1 MRIVFLGPPG
11 AGKGTQAEVIS
22 KEKGIPHISS
32 GNLLREAVENG
43 TVTGVKAKSYIEKG
57 LLVPDQIVVDI
68 IRDRILKNDCH
79 AGFLLD
85 GFPRTFSQAK
95 VLDEMLNSLGNKLDL
110 VLYFAISEESIVLR
124 LSGRRIC
131 SVCGAN
137 YHIVYV
143 PSSKEG
149 ICDKCGGIL
158 NQRADDKPDTVL
170 ARLRVYREQTED
182 LIAYYKK
189 NGILKEIKSDTSIT
203 VVKESLLNA
212 INYLGKKKSM
222 VLE

>member
-1 MRIVFLGPPG
+1 MKYIITGPPG
-11 AGKGTQAEVIS
+11 SGKGTLAKQIA
-22 KEKGIPHISS
+22 KKFNLHHISA
-32 GNLLREAVENG
+32 GDLLRERAKQDDELGKSIASLINNG
-43 TVTGVKAKSYIEKG
+43 NFVSDDLIKKIIEEE
-57 LLVPDQIVVDI
+57 VQ
-68 IRDRILKNDCH
+68 KNPN
-79 AGFLLD
+79 FILD